1 MRVARRAG
9 RKTHQPPPLPF
20 PTPFHPSFRS
30 GVVQLFNAISKSQR
44 ESHTAEVAGRKRG
57 DAAAAGRAAFLA
69 ALRGERSDA
78 APTGLPPGAR
88 AAAADAAPAAPG
100 GGDDSDDPAA
110 APSTGAPGWD
120 VLRDD
125 YDHVQG
131 GKGRLKA
138 WDVRDSGAGD
148 GPVGDA
154 LAGSSSNDGDGEG
167 GGGW

>member
-1 MRVARRAG
+1 MCAQGERG
-9 RKTHQPPPLPF
+9 TT
-20 PTPFHPSFRS
+20 PTPFPLFQPLS
-30 GVVQLFNAISKSQR
+30 GVVQLFNAISKAQR

-57 DAAAAGRAAFLA
+57 DTAAAGRAAFLA

-88 AAAADAAPAAPG
+88 AAASDAAPPATPGG
-100 GGDDSDDPAA
+100 GGDDNDSDGPAA
-110 APSTGAPGWD
+110 PATGAPGWD

-138 WDVRDSGAGD
+138 WDVRDSGAGE

-154 LAGSSSNDGDGEG
+154 LAESSSSDDDGEG